1 MTAQQFKKKKKNAE
15 KMTGLILM
23 QKSVRI
29 GDMAHSFTCY
39 IQSLVHK
46 TTSLKDSNMMNVMLP
61 LPKQY
66 CD

>member
-1 MTAQQFKKKKKNAE
+1 MTVQVKKKKKAE
-15 KMTGLILM
+15 KMTGLILL

-46 TTSLKDSNMMNVMLP
+46 IKSLKDRNMMNVMLL

-66 CD
+66 YD